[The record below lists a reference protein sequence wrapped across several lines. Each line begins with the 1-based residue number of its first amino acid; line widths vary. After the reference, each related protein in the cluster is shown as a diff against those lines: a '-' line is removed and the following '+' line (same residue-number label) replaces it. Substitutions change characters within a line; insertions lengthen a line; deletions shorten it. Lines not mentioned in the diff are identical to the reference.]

1 MIRLNK
7 AFKTFPFIV
16 VAATGCA
23 DLDNKNVRLEDLPL
37 EEIAS
42 YLESRGHNKDR
53 LMTLK
58 GPQGPEGP
66 QGIQGEQG
74 LRGDRGLQG
83 PMGPQGSMGLDG
95 PQGIQGERGLQGE
108 VGPAGP
114 VGPQGERGLRG
125 DDASAFD
132 VAEVLSEDESFR
144 SLLVDDFAATHL
156 ELVNSEQGPVGP
168 QGEQGEQGPVGPQ
181 GEDADPIEVA
191 TELSQNE
198 DFLDSVADVLATT
211 YAELLR
217 GGEGP
222 VGPQGEQGEEGS
234 VGPRGE
240 QGIQGEQGP
249 VGPQGEQGQAGVSPS
264 IEDIVLQVQE
274 QISMPEA
281 TSNLEPFATYKVT
294 SDGEIV
300 GKLISRYYNYR
311 QYMFN
316 TDKHIIDTCENWN
329 IAVYN
334 EEEQQIRKIHF
345 DTCINDM
352 LSPYMGWDPCRSYE
366 GWYKR
371 NINSYLQPYTAPE
384 NSRCSI
390 PVTGERDI
398 NYEYFRNLMQRWNM
412 SIGQHVKYGT
422 SYYKVYDTE
431 KVYTEFVQGSN
442 TVGLP
447 HKLILLLEYIGEEI
461 EGEEYIH

>member
-1 MIRLNK
+1 MIRLNR
-7 AFKTFPFIV
+7 AFKAFPFIV
-16 VAATGCA
+16 AAATGCS

-37 EEIAS
+37 KELVA
-42 YLESRGHNKDR
+42 YLESRVHDEDK

-58 GPQGPEGP
+58 GPQGIQGEQGI

-74 LRGDRGLQG
+74 LRGERGLQG
-83 PMGPQGSMGLDG
+83 PMGPQGPMGLDG
-95 PQGIQGERGLQGE
+95 PQGERGIQGE
-108 VGPAGP
+108 VGPVGP

-132 VAEVLSEDESFR
+132 VAEVLSEDDSFR
-144 SLLVDDFAATHL
+144 SLLVDDFAASHL
-156 ELVNSEQGPVGP
+156 DLVHGEQGIQGEQGPAGPVGP
-168 QGEQGEQGPVGPQ
+168 QGEQ
-181 GEDADPIEVA
+181 
-191 TELSQNE
+191 
-198 DFLDSVADVLATT
+198 
-211 YAELLR
+211 
-217 GGEGP
+217 
-222 VGPQGEQGEEGS
+222 
-234 VGPRGE
+234 GPRGE
-240 QGIQGEQGP
+240 QGIQGEVGP
-249 VGPQGEQGQAGVSPS
+249 AGPQGEQGLRGEQGPAGVSPS

-274 QISMPEA
+274 QINIPEA

-294 SDGEIV
+294 SDGEVV

-311 QYMFN
+311 QHSYN
-316 TDKHIIDTCENWN
+316 TNQHTIDTCENWN

-352 LSPYMGWDPCRSYE
+352 LSSYMGWDPCRSLE

-371 NINSYLQPYTAPE
+371 SSHLSLEPYTTPE

-390 PVTGERDI
+390 TVTGERDV
-398 NYEYFRNLMQRWNM
+398 NYEYFRNLMQRWVM
-412 SIGQHVKYGT
+412 STGQYVKSGT

-431 KVYTEFVQGSN
+431 RVYTEFVHGSN

-447 HKLILLLEYIGEEI
+447 HKLILLLEYVGEEI